1 MMAEGL
7 AKLYERG
14 DDWPP
19 SAIGFAKLCRPEKAE
34 ITGEWGTGAHKL
46 FQPLALPD
54 KSAQDRAESAGASAL
69 EEMKSW
75 NL

>member
-1 MMAEGL
+1 MIAEGL
-7 AKLYERG
+7 NRMYEKG

-19 SAIGFAKLCRPEKAE
+19 SAIAFAKLCRPAKDE

-46 FQPLALPD
+46 FDRQALPD
-54 KSAQDRAESAGASAL
+54 KSAQARAKEAGASAL
-69 EEMKSW
+69 AEMKAW